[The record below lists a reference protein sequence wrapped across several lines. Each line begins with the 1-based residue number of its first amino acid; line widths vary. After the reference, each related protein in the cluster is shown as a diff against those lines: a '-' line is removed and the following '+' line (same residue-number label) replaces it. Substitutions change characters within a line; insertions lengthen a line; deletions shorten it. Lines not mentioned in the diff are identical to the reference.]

1 LLCEEQNGE
10 AESHQKDVSEGLAKG
25 REQRATRKMSQRA
38 WRKGESSGGRG
49 DKREKLTG
57 SGISPSLPSGR
68 EVGGEG
74 DGGDGRKRETGRESS
89 PWVPSPLAPA
99 AYTDDNEMTY
109 FLF

>member
-1 LLCEEQNGE
+1 ME
-10 AESHQKDVSEGLAKG
+10 
-25 REQRATRKMSQRA
+25 RQRATRKISPQRA

-74 DGGDGRKRETGRESS
+74 DGGDGGKRETERESS
-89 PWVPSPLAPA
+89 PWVPSPLALA
-99 AYTDDNEMTY
+99 AYTCMIMKCHTFYSN
-109 FLF
+109 